1 MFRWIANVAVDVDG
15 ERSKL
20 KGGGREMGVITVR
33 VGHKGD

>member
-1 MFRWIANVAVDVDG
+1 MLLSMSMGKEAN
-15 ERSKL
+15 L